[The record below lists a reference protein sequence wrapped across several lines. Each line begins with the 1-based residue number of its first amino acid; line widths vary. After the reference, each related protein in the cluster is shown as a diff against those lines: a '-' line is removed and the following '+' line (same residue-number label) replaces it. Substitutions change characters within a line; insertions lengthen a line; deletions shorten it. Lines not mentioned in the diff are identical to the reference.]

1 LDTKVKDGSSAVKT
15 ACVGVALLLAICPA
29 VLSGCGGGEADIT
42 DRDISD
48 EELALMV
55 LPQEE
60 FGAEYAGLDLDEDA
74 SGFLSNE
81 MAIETDYDGED
92 ERGDIERFGR
102 VNGYT
107 EVYSSPLVGEDDP
120 SASNEM
126 GLMLGTGVELLR
138 DADGASGRLE
148 DEIADYQKEFSE
160 EAGAEDVQQRELQ
173 VFSPDGVGDEATG
186 LQVEF
191 AVTVDTGLSLLYNAT
206 HVSFRRGRL
215 VGAIVIGE
223 FNARDRRDEVV
234 ALARKLDERIQAV
247 LRGDITPPP
256 ATTP

>member
-1 LDTKVKDGSSAVKT
+1 MKT
-15 ACVGVALLLAICPA
+15 ACVGMILLLAICPA

-42 DRDISD
+42 DREISD

-60 FGAEYAGLDLDEDA
+60 FGAEYAGLELDEGA

-81 MAIETDYDGED
+81 EAIENDYDGED

-102 VNGYT
+102 VNGYA
-107 EVYSSPLVGEDDP
+107 EVYSSPLGAEDDP
-120 SASNEM
+120 SALSET
-126 GLMLGTGVELLR
+126 GLMVGIGVELLR
-138 DADGASGRLE
+138 DTEGASGRLE
-148 DEIADYQKEFSE
+148 DEIADYEREFRE
-160 EAGAEDVQQRELQ
+160 EAGAEEGQEAELRL
-173 VFSPDGVGDEATG
+173 FSPAGIGDEAVG
-186 LQVEF
+186 LQMEF
-191 AVTVDTGLSLLYNAT
+191 PVPVDAGLKVFYNAT

-223 FNARDRRDEVV
+223 FYDRDRRDEVV

-247 LRGDITPPP
+247 LRGDITAAP
-256 ATTP
+256 ATTPTAGG

>member
-1 LDTKVKDGSSAVKT
+1 METKTEDGGSAVKT
-15 ACVGVALLLAICPA
+15 ACVGIALLLAICPA

-42 DRDISD
+42 DREISD

-60 FGAEYAGLDLDEDA
+60 FGVEYAGLELDEVA
-74 SGFLSNE
+74 SGFMSNE
-81 MAIETDYDGED
+81 TAIENAYDGED
-92 ERGDIERFGR
+92 ERRDIEGFGR

-107 EVYSSPLVGEDDP
+107 EVYSSPLAVEDDP
-120 SASNEM
+120 SASSEM

-138 DADGASGRLE
+138 DGDGASGRLE
-148 DEIADYQKEFSE
+148 DEIADYQKEVSE
-160 EAGAEDVQQRELQ
+160 EAGAEDVQQGDLQ
-173 VFSPDGVGDEATG
+173 LFSPDGVGDEATG
-186 LQVEF
+186 LQMEF
-191 AVTVDTGLSLLYNAT
+191 PVSVDTGLSLLYNAT
-206 HVSFRRGRL
+206 HVSFRRGRV

-247 LRGDITPPP
+247 LRGDITPSP